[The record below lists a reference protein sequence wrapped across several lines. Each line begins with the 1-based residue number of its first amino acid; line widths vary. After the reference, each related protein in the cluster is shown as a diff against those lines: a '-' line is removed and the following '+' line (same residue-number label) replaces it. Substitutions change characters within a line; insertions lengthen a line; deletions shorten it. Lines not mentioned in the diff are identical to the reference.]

1 MYDRALDDLETGVVP
16 RLGDPVV
23 KLRARSAATLLRHF
37 RAVDAIGSA
46 VADAEREDLE
56 RLLGPGEHDPDG
68 EALGRLA
75 DTAGTGGD
83 HDVLAY
89 LAAPGRGAPSRCG
102 PTGERA
108 QARAGFTRLAVATE

>member
-16 RLGDPVV
+16 RLDDPVV

-56 RLLGPGEHDPDG
+56 RLLGPGEHDPEA

-89 LAAPGRGAPSRCG
+89 LAR
-102 PTGERA
+102 RA
-108 QARAGFTRLAVATE
+108 ARAVALWPDR